1 MRDQHIRL
9 VEGGG
14 GWGAQ
19 LVSLMQLQPV
29 KKTPAGQENS
39 SRSRKL
45 HASRY
50 HFLTLGVE
58 QDTIDSTMA
67 TAIAMLLSTTWTNPC
82 GVDPAPVW
90 TGWATPTIGPAAPT
104 LFWADYQPSSCYPPA
119 FSAMSWG
126 NATYSRLEGVSFWL
140 YLYVHATS
148 TSNSQNQET
157 DAVCCQS

>member
-14 GWGAQ
+14 MGE
-19 LVSLMQLQPV
+19 LSLIH
-29 KKTPAGQENS
+29 KNF
-39 SRSRKL
+39 SRSNTPPPDTI
-45 HASRY
+45 SS
-50 HFLTLGVE
+50 TLVE
-58 QDTIDSTMA
+58 QATMA
-67 TAIAMLLSTTWTNPC
+67 TAIATLLSTTWTNPC
-82 GVDPAPVW
+82 GNTPVW

-126 NATYSRLEGVSFWL
+126 NATYSPGVCP
-140 YLYVHATS
+140 YGYTTATS
-148 TSNSQNQET
+148 TFNLQNQET